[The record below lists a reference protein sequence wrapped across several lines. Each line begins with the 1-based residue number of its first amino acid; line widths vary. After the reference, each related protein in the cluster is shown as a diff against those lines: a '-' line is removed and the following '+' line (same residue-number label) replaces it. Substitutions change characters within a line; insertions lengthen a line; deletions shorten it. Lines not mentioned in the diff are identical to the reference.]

1 MHMDTGFRPSTHG
14 FGFPNAWHDLVLG
27 VLTSR
32 GRCGGMV
39 FAALDRFGA
48 GVSLTPAERAPA
60 LPEHRAPLARLI
72 WRRQVDSVLT
82 QLGRNL
88 WRFALLTYLP
98 SYAPG
103 GTAGTRQR
111 ELPLVLAALELGQP
125 VPLGLV
131 SGLSVRHLAQNHQV
145 LAYAADVEGG
155 VARIRIY
162 DPNFPR
168 RDDVV
173 LDVPIAGVGPA
184 TERVGMRTIPWRGF
198 FAERYTPAP
207 VSRGT
212 ARTLGPSVVRALQPR
227 TPTGAVAMLAAAG
240 AAAAGWLLLRR
251 RRH

>member
-1 MHMDTGFRPSTHG
+1 MHMDTGFRPSKHG

-27 VLTSR
+27 VIASR

-48 GVSLTPAERAPA
+48 GAPLEPAEQARA
-60 LPEHRAPLARLI
+60 LPDHGSPLAHHI
-72 WRRQVDSVLT
+72 WRRQVDSIVT
-82 QLGRNL
+82 RLGGNL
-88 WRFALLTYLP
+88 WRFVLLTYLP
-98 SYAPG
+98 SHAPEG
-103 GTAGTRQR
+103 SAGTRQR

-155 VARIRIY
+155 LARIRIY

-173 LDVPIAGVGPA
+173 LEVPIAGVGPV
-184 TERVGMRTIPWRGF
+184 TERAGARAIPWRGF
-198 FAERYTPAP
+198 FVERYTPAP
-207 VSRGT
+207 VRGGVAQT
-212 ARTLGPSVVRALQPR
+212 RALQVAGQPEPR
-227 TPTGAVAMLAAAG
+227 ASSGAVAMLAAAG
-240 AAAAGWLLLRR
+240 AAAAGVLLLRR
-251 RRH
+251 RRR